1 MAASSDF
8 IAKSANPRRSIWVQR
23 RLDMLLP
30 QLLLAGLACA
40 GLLFIE
46 YHWVLTQALEI
57 AVRTLW
63 FCLIAAVVASLLLD
77 NFAKS
82 ALFMDGT
89 AAFTSCALA
98 FAPVALAFAFL
109 HAPYTRSAF
118 GSFALVWIAFQWLL
132 CWRAVGRREVCF
144 AAYDAGAKSLLHSA
158 LTDRSAAAQHAR
170 LRVTDVDDATQVDD
184 SSVDGIVVSVMPAS
198 GSEAEKGLI
207 AARLRGVRV
216 YSAAFIYELIS
227 GRVALQSLQHGFLDD
242 SARHPIYVVV
252 KRLLDIAGALVIGV
266 CSAPLLLLGMVAVKL
281 GSQGPALFS
290 QSRYGRGGARFKIYK
305 LRTMTVEHADHG
317 TATVAGDQRITRI
330 GGLLRKYRIDEL
342 PQLWNV
348 INGDM
353 SLIGPRPEWEVTA
366 HELAA
371 HIPQFDMR
379 LLLRPGITGWAQ
391 VHQGHVTS
399 HEDVRTKLEF
409 DLFYIRHMSFLLD
422 LTIGWRTLKTVLTS
436 FGAK

>member
-1 MAASSDF
+1 MSASSDY
-8 IAKSANPRRSIWVQR
+8 ISATPVARRSIWAQR
-23 RLDMLLP
+23 RLDMLVP
-30 QLLLAGLACA
+30 QIVLLCLACIA
-40 GLLFIE
+40 LR
-46 YHWVLTQALEI
+46 ALEHFVVQTPAVEV

-63 FCLIAAVVASLLLD
+63 FCVSAAIVAALLLD

-89 AAFTSCALA
+89 AAFTACALA
-98 FAPVALAFAFL
+98 FAPVALLFAFL

-118 GSFALVWIAFQWLL
+118 GGFALIWTAFQWAL
-132 CWRAVGRREVCF
+132 CWRAVRRREICF
-144 AAYDAGAKSLLHSA
+144 AAYDDGAKSLLQTA
-158 LTDRSAAAQHAR
+158 LADRSAAMQHAR
-170 LRVTDVDDATQVDD
+170 LLVVATQSEGADRD
-184 SSVDGIVVSVMPAS
+184 AVDGIVVSQMPPS
-198 GSEAEKGLI
+198 GSDAEKALI
-207 AARLRGVRV
+207 AARLRGLRV
-216 YSAAFIYELIS
+216 YSAAFIYELIA
-227 GRVALQSLQHGFLDD
+227 GRVALQSLQNGFLDD
-242 SARHPIYVVV
+242 SARHPIYVLV
-252 KRLLDIAGALVIGV
+252 KRLLDIGGTLVVGTL
-266 CSAPLLLLGMVAVKL
+266 SLPLLLLGIAAVKL
-281 GSQGPALFS
+281 DSRGPALFS
-290 QSRYGRGGARFKIYK
+290 QSRYGRAGARFKIYK
-305 LRTMTVEHADHG
+305 LRTMTVEHAAHG
-317 TATVAGDQRITRI
+317 TATVAGDQRITRV
-330 GGLLRKYRIDEL
+330 GTLLRKYRIDEL

-348 INGDM
+348 LIGDM

-366 HELAA
+366 HELAT